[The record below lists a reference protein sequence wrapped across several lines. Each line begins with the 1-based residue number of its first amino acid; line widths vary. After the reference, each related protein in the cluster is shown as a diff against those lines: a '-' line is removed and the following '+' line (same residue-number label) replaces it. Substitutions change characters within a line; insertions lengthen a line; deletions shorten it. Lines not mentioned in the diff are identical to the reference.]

1 MILTGC
7 ARISWSDRRGAQGLA
22 SGGRM
27 PQNEPM
33 LLHVQQPQE
42 TPEEVLGTAEMAA
55 VDQAAI
61 RSGISIDRLMLAA
74 GRAAAGAVAGQIPP
88 HTLVSVLCGPGN
100 NGGDGYAAAAVL
112 SDRGYTVE
120 IFAKALPTEGAAAR
134 AAARWKHPVRPLSA
148 FKPQPGDVVIDALYG
163 AGLSRPIA
171 GEEAD
176 ALSRLQHSGASI
188 FAIDIPSGL
197 NGDTGLPVGPCVQAH
212 RTITFFRMKPG
223 HLLWPGRGLCGDVTV
238 ADIGLKAEHLAHA
251 IVPQLFRNAPA
262 LWRRALP
269 GPSRDIHKY
278 THGHCLVVSGPEL
291 QTGAS
296 RLAAT
301 AALNNGAGA
310 VTIAGDRGALRIHAA
325 HVTAVMLREAA
336 TPEAFAEFLGQA
348 RFGAAVIG
356 PAAGI
361 GAQTLARVLVARR
374 MPLPLVIDADALTSL
389 AGHVESFRAADG
401 ESYPCVMTPHAGEFT
416 RLFGPLL
423 ADDAIFAALPALI
436 RTSKVEQA
444 RAAARLAQ
452 AVIVF
457 KGVDTVIAV
466 PDGRAA
472 INTNAGPELATAG
485 SGDVLSG
492 LIGAHLACG
501 MPAFEAATAAV
512 WLHGFLGARIGTGL
526 TADRLVTEVKPLS
539 ALL

>member
-1 MILTGC
+1 
-7 ARISWSDRRGAQGLA
+7 
-22 SGGRM
+22 M
-27 PQNEPM
+27 PQNVPM
-33 LLHVQQPQE
+33 LLHVQPTQE
-42 TPEEVLGTAEMAA
+42 IPEEILGTAEMAA

-61 RSGISIDRLMLAA
+61 RNGISIDRLMLAA
-74 GRAAAGAVAGQIPP
+74 GRAVAEAVTEQIPP
-88 HTLVSVLCGPGN
+88 HILISVLCGPGN
-100 NGGDGYAAAAVL
+100 NGGDGYAAAAAL
-112 SDRGYTVE
+112 SDRGYMVE
-120 IFAKALPTEGAAAR
+120 VFAKAPPTKGAVAR
-134 AAARWKHPVRPLSA
+134 TASRWTHPIRSLSA
-148 FKPQPGDVVIDALYG
+148 FAPQPGYVVIDALYG
-163 AGLSRPIA
+163 AGLSRPIT
-171 GEEAD
+171 GEESD
-176 ALSRLQHSGASI
+176 ALFRLQHSGARV

-197 NGDTGLPVGPCVQAH
+197 NGDTGLPIGPCVQAH

-251 IVPQLFRNAPA
+251 IAPQLFRNTPA
-262 LWRRALP
+262 LWRSLLP
-269 GPSRDIHKY
+269 APSRNVHKY
-278 THGHCLVVSGPEL
+278 TRGHCLVVSGPEL

-296 RLAAT
+296 RLAAI

-310 VTIAGDRGALRIHAA
+310 VTITGERDALRIHAA

-336 TPEAFAEFLGQA
+336 TPEAFAELLGQG

-361 GAQTLARVLVARR
+361 GAQTLARVLAARQVS
-374 MPLPLVIDADALTSL
+374 LPLVLDADALTSL
-389 AGHVESFRAADG
+389 AGHIESFREAG
-401 ESYPCVMTPHAGEFT
+401 QESHPCVMTPHAGEFT

-423 ADDAIFAALPALI
+423 ANDAIFAALPALI
-436 RTSKVEQA
+436 QTSKVERA

-457 KGVDTVIAV
+457 KGVDTVIAA

-492 LIGAHLACG
+492 LIGAHLTCG
-501 MPAFEAATAAV
+501 MPAFEAAAAAV
-512 WLHGFLGARIGTGL
+512 WLHGVLGARIGTGL
-526 TADRLVTEVKPLS
+526 TADRLVAEVKPLS
-539 ALL
+539 AFFDHPERSA